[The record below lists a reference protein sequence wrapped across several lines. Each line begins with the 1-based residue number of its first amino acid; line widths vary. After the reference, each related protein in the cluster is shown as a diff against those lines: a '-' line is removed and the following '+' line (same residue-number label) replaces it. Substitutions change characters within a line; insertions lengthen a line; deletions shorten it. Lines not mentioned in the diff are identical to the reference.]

1 MPTTSTIHMTYEP
14 ATRVAY
20 IHLAARESERQTTR
34 CRWALDG
41 QVIFDLDAQGRILG
55 IEILDTRS
63 SLREETLAAAQT
75 RDDDARV
82 EALVEQTLPKA
93 A

>member
-20 IHLAARESERQTTR
+20 IHLVGRDSARQTKQ
-34 CRWALDG
+34 CRWGLDG
-41 QVIFDLDAQGRILG
+41 QVVFDLDAQGRILG
-55 IEILDTRS
+55 IEILDTRA
-63 SLREETLAAAQT
+63 SLREETLAAAQ
-75 RDDDARV
+75 V
-82 EALVEQTLPKA
+82 ESLVEPSLPKA

>member
-20 IHLAARESERQTTR
+20 IHLVGRDSARQTKQ
-34 CRWALDG
+34 CRWGLDG
-41 QVIFDLDAQGRILG
+41 AVVFDLDAEDRILG
-55 IEILDTRS
+55 IEILDTCA
-63 SLREETLAAAQT
+63 SLREETLAAART
-75 RDDDARV
+75 RDEETPV
-82 EALVEQTLPKA
+82 EALVGQTLPKA

>member
-1 MPTTSTIHMTYEP
+1 MTYEP

-20 IHLAARESERQTTR
+20 IHLVDRDSARQTKQ
-34 CRWALDG
+34 CCWGLDG
-41 QVIFDLDAQGRILG
+41 RVVFDLDAQGRILG
-55 IEILDTRS
+55 IEVLDTRA

-75 RDDDARV
+75 RDDETAV
-82 EALVEQTLPKA
+82 EPSPEQTLPKA

>member
-1 MPTTSTIHMTYEP
+1 MSTRSTIHMTYEP

-20 IHLAARESERQTTR
+20 IHLVGRVSERQTKQ
-34 CRWALDG
+34 CRWGLGG

-55 IEILDTRS
+55 IEIVDTCA
-63 SLREETLAAAQT
+63 SLRDETLAAAQT
-75 RDDDARV
+75 RDDEVPV
-82 EALVEQTLPKA
+82 ERAVQKTLPKA